1 MRSASDAQAV
11 SASVNFGGNFL
22 AGCSPKPALG
32 QEYIPLK
39 LSPPRALREDM
50 VASAR
55 LATRLRSCLKT
66 VAVLILWLTV
76 LHPEPAHAINTAKC
90 EVDGRFGRTETTI
103 LRRACDAAVERL
115 QSEQVRRKV
124 YEAAKYALISDSV
137 MSRSNIR
144 NTPTDRWNLLNQQ
157 LLVLSLPNGANDTEP
172 PFPDIFIEYAHAP
185 ESSGRGWLGR
195 AQLNKVTVFWDGREW
210 KQKGSFHII
219 INDYYVAR
227 GEFSDPDDWA
237 GTIAHEM
244 LHNLGHTHPSSG
256 DSDWDKYQINVLDE
270 IVQSYGYE
278 YKGAPRKRFSTHTC
292 GGTEVAV
299 TSEAGEDGKENT
311 TVNVQGRVRVT
322 VNVKARVSVN
332 GKPVN

>member
-1 MRSASDAQAV
+1 
-11 SASVNFGGNFL
+11 
-22 AGCSPKPALG
+22 
-32 QEYIPLK
+32 
-39 LSPPRALREDM
+39 LREDV
-50 VASAR
+50 VARAP
-55 LATRLRSCLKT
+55 LATRRRSCLKT
-66 VAVLILWLTV
+66 VAVLILWLTIP
-76 LHPEPAHAINTAKC
+76 HPEPAHAVNTAKC
-90 EVDGRFGRTETTI
+90 EVDSRFSRTETSI
-103 LRRACDAAVERL
+103 LRRACDAAVKRL

-124 YEAAKYALISDSV
+124 YETARYALISDSV

-144 NTPTDRWNLLNQQ
+144 NTPADRWNLLNQQ
-157 LLVLSLPNGANDTEP
+157 LLILALPNGANDTEP

-185 ESSGRGWLGR
+185 ERDGRGWLGR
-195 AQLNKVTVFWDGREW
+195 AQLDTVTVFWDDREREW

-227 GEFSDPDDWA
+227 GEKLSDPDEWA

-244 LHNLGHTHPSSG
+244 LHNLGHTHPASG

-278 YKGAPRKRFSTHTC
+278 YKGAPRKRFSTPTC
-292 GGTEVAV
+292 GGTEIAV
-299 TSEAGEDGKENT
+299 TSEAGKDGKENT